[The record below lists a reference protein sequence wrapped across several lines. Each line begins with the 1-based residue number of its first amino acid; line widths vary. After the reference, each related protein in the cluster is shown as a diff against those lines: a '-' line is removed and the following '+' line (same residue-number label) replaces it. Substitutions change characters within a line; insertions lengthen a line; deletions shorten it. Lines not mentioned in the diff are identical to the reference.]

1 MNNEVMQQRRQ
12 AVVLLVED
20 SPADQLTVQR
30 AIEDG
35 RVQCNLLTVENGV
48 QALSL
53 LRNEAL
59 YADNAQYPRPD
70 LILMD
75 INMPVMDGITAL
87 NNIRNDA
94 ALRNIPVVML
104 TTSDAPSDVE
114 ASYTDGANAF
124 VTKPVKNQDF
134 IEAIQK
140 LDHFWFQLVT
150 LPDATP

>member
-1 MNNEVMQQRRQ
+1 MNTDIKQQRRQ

-20 SPADQLTVQR
+20 SPADKLTVER

-53 LRNEAL
+53 LRNEAP
-59 YADNAQYPRPD
+59 YDDNTRYPRPD

-87 NNIRNDA
+87 NHIRNDS
-94 ALRNIPVVML
+94 ALRNMPVVML
-104 TTSDAPSDVE
+104 TTSDAPKDVK

-124 VTKPVKNQDF
+124 VTKPVQNKDF

-140 LDHFWFQLVT
+140 LDRFWFQLVLLPEET
-150 LPDATP
+150 L